1 MAGKRLT
8 FEQAKTLIDMEVLGV
23 KKSYV
28 CIDGLSKYS
37 GDEYEIK
44 GITVGDSDIIIKVS
58 RIEETKIYITSYRF
72 IKEISRMSI
81 EEILEAYEMLENKV
95 IEITNSTNVEK
106 DVIGKKEA
114 MIGEH
119 CLTEGMKFILYNEK
133 SSKYS
138 NKILTVKYNEENLIR
153 LVANRGRPKKV
164 Q

>member
-8 FEQAKTLIDMEVLGV
+8 FEQAKTLIERDILGV

-44 GITVGDSDIIIKVS
+44 GITIGESDIIIKVS
-58 RIEETKIYITSYRF
+58 RLEETKIYITSYRF

-81 EEILEAYEMLENKV
+81 EEILEAYELLESKV
-95 IEITNSTNVEK
+95 IEIVNPTNVER
-106 DVIGKKEA
+106 DVIGKTEA
-114 MIGEH
+114 KIDEYY
-119 CLTEGMKFILYNEK
+119 LEEGMKFILYNEK
-133 SSKYS
+133 SSKFA
-138 NKILTVKYNEENLIR
+138 NKILTVKFSEEKLIR

-164 Q
+164 H